1 MSEPAPSHA
10 FARTSS
16 SHRSQVEVEVT
27 HGVGLHAR
35 PSVAFTRLAK
45 SFPCTIE
52 VAVDGSGDW
61 LNGKSIVKIIGARI
75 RRGTR
80 LRIRAEGARAEEAVA
95 ALSELVRRDFDED
108 RRHGRADGRADG
120 RPA

>member
-1 MSEPAPSHA
+1 MSELTPLLGRPGTA
-10 FARTSS
+10 
-16 SHRSQVEVEVT
+16 HRGQAVVEVT
-27 HGVGLHAR
+27 HGIGLHAR

-52 VAVDGSGDW
+52 VAVDGSNEW
-61 LNGKSIVKIIGARI
+61 FNGKSIVKIIGARI

-80 LRIRAEGARAEEAVA
+80 LRIRAEGSRAEEAVA
-95 ALSELVRRDFDED
+95 ALSELVRRNFDED
-108 RRHGRADGRADG
+108 RKNGRPDG

>member
-1 MSEPAPSHA
+1 MAEPAPLLGRPSA
-10 FARTSS
+10 PRCQA
-16 SHRSQVEVEVT
+16 EVEVT

-45 SFPCTIE
+45 SFPCTVE

-75 RRGTR
+75 RRGTKM
-80 LRIRAEGARAEEAVA
+80 RIRAEGARAEEAVA
-95 ALSELVRRDFDED
+95 ALSGLVRRNFDED
-108 RRHGRADGRADG
+108 RKPGRADG

>member
-1 MSEPAPSHA
+1 MADAPPLLVRPSA
-10 FARTSS
+10 
-16 SHRSQVEVEVT
+16 HRCQAEVEVT

-45 SFPCTIE
+45 SFPCTVE
-52 VAVDGSGDW
+52 VAVDGSADW

-80 LRIRAEGARAEEAVA
+80 LRIRAEGARAQEAVA

-108 RRHGRADGRADG
+108 RKPGRADG
-120 RPA
+120 RPL